1 VFRAEMVSMIVG
13 LVVTVWCL
21 TRKLWAEA
29 SWVGVQ
35 LLAFSLSYWFMSVNR
50 AVLLWFPLMIML
62 ARWGSRRP
70 GTTAGRVLH
79 RSAVVVGAVAGV
91 LLMLTWAWL
100 YFGGYWAS

>member
-1 VFRAEMVSMIVG
+1 
-13 LVVTVWCL
+13 
-21 TRKLWAEA
+21 
-29 SWVGVQ
+29 
-35 LLAFSLSYWFMSVNR
+35 
-50 AVLLWFPLMIML
+50 MIMF